1 MQQHYQHGV
10 PKDRRVMRAVDS
22 MQQQLCRQQQ
32 DSIENF
38 NMEPV
43 VPYCTQ
49 YQRLVIVLRCGK
61 YQEYKIDS
69 GQPISQEVLQQ
80 TANHVH
86 NKHKITFGDIP
97 NKLTEGG
104 IYRRQHLLDMQAHV
118 YVLTDTRILVSIH

>member
-1 MQQHYQHGV
+1 MQQHYKHGV
-10 PKDRRVMRAVDS
+10 PKARRGMKAVDS
-22 MQQQLCRQQQ
+22 KEQLCRQQQ
-32 DSIENF
+32 DSIENL

-43 VPYCTQ
+43 LPYCTQ
-49 YQRLVIVLRCGK
+49 YQRLVIVLRRGK
-61 YQEYKIDS
+61 YQEYKNDS

-86 NKHKITFGDIP
+86 NKHKIIFGDIP

-104 IYRRQHLLDMQAHV
+104 IYRRQHLLDMRAHL